1 MSEPIPPLVQGAA
14 ALPESDEPERG
25 GNVARAAAA
34 VTPEMAAVA
43 APADM
48 PGDLHPQP
56 SQAQAAQGGFAT
68 PPPAAP
74 TFPQGPPA
82 GWPEVP
88 AASRSQRLLWLAI
101 AVLLVLV
108 ALVAWWLDGR
118 LYATQAEIA
127 RRLQS
132 ADTTSIEARTIAKQ
146 SADASRDLVARVA
159 VLESRE
165 QDLVAQRQALQQLY
179 QDFAKSRD
187 DAFLGQTAEL
197 IALAQ
202 QQAELTGSLSPLVS
216 TLESSVARL
225 KRANNPR
232 SSMVL
237 RAVQLDLGRLKS
249 SVAPDIPAAAQRL
262 DALAALV
269 DQLQPLSSAAPLQG
283 AASAAQQSV
292 NPSSAP
298 GLRWVPWLGHWA
310 RLAWEQVRQL
320 VSITKVDHPE
330 VLLMSPTQTDYL
342 RENLKLRVLNARLDL
357 LSRNASGYKADMRS
371 IDETLR
377 TDFNPHQ
384 ARTQTAIA
392 LARQAGLI
400 DLAAQPAAN
409 LQSLAVL
416 ATLGL
421 GSN

>member
-1 MSEPIPPLVQGAA
+1 M
-14 ALPESDEPERG
+14 
-25 GNVARAAAA
+25 
-34 VTPEMAAVA
+34 
-43 APADM
+43 
-48 PGDLHPQP
+48 
-56 SQAQAAQGGFAT
+56 
-68 PPPAAP
+68 
-74 TFPQGPPA
+74 
-82 GWPEVP
+82 P

>member
-1 MSEPIPPLVQGAA
+1 M
-14 ALPESDEPERG
+14 
-25 GNVARAAAA
+25 
-34 VTPEMAAVA
+34 
-43 APADM
+43 
-48 PGDLHPQP
+48 
-56 SQAQAAQGGFAT
+56 
-68 PPPAAP
+68 
-74 TFPQGPPA
+74 
-82 GWPEVP
+82 
-88 AASRSQRLLWLAI
+88 
-101 AVLLVLV
+101 LLVLV

>member
-1 MSEPIPPLVQGAA
+1 
-14 ALPESDEPERG
+14 
-25 GNVARAAAA
+25 
-34 VTPEMAAVA
+34 
-43 APADM
+43 
-48 PGDLHPQP
+48 
-56 SQAQAAQGGFAT
+56 
-68 PPPAAP
+68 
-74 TFPQGPPA
+74 
-82 GWPEVP
+82 
-88 AASRSQRLLWLAI
+88 LLWLAI

-108 ALVAWWLDGR
+108 AMVAWWLDGR

-283 AASAAQQSV
+283 AASATQQAASESGA
-292 NPSSAP
+292 PS
-298 GLRWVPWLGHWA
+298 LRWVPWLGHWA
-310 RLAWEQVRQL
+310 HLAWEQVRQL
-320 VSITKVDHPE
+320 VSITKVDHPD

-371 IDETLR
+371 IDEVLR